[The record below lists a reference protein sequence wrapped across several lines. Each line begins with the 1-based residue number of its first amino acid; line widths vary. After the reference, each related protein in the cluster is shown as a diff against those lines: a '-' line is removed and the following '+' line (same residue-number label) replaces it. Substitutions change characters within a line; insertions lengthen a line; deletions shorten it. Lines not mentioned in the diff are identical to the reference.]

1 MNDSQVDYELQIHQE
16 LNVKFEALSDVQRIE
31 IRRRYDKAMAIGI
44 SSHKAIESIE
54 KYEKD
59 ALIISKHIWSAI
71 GLFVVLFVA
80 FYQMRL
86 YFDISEGWMVVIL
99 SVLIHPVINLTSLL
113 SMVRSNAVVKSELKA
128 LEHQWLCVS
137 PNFELREFINL
148 RKKNNLTVS
157 ERGSFRMSALQLKS
171 SIVNLISFKYSF

>member
-1 MNDSQVDYELQIHQE
+1 MSDSPRDFELELLQE
-16 LNVKFEALSDVQRIE
+16 LNVKFNALSDVQRVE

-44 SSHKAIESIE
+44 SSHKATESIE

-59 ALIISKHIWSAI
+59 ALIISKHIWIAI
-71 GLFVVLFVA
+71 GFCAVLLMA
-80 FYQMRL
+80 FHQMRS
-86 YFDISEGWMVVIL
+86 YFDLSDGWMVVTL
-99 SVLIHPVINLTSLL
+99 SILIHPAINLISLL
-113 SMVRSNAVVKSELKA
+113 SMVRINAVVKSELKT
-128 LEHQWLCVS
+128 LEHQWMCVS

-157 ERGSFRMSALQLKS
+157 EKGSFSMSALQLKS